1 MSKTRSIAIAL
12 MLMCGIATIAG
23 TPAMA
28 GTACTCAG
36 NITDNFNDDVITWLP
51 SASCFGAAFETLET
65 LRLLK
70 GNCTGE
76 AKARLEPTLC
86 SDFDA
91 QIEYSLL
98 NWGSLVGGSRLTG
111 LRVTTTGGSIVG
123 GIGRYQTIN
132 TGGCAPTSAY
142 KAYASDTS
150 SCAATWT
157 PTNDF
162 SGKFRITRQGL
173 TVKLSYWNA
182 SGSVWVDLLSTPVT
196 GDELYLFAHAESEL
210 DGGTFAVADD
220 NFVLTSESCPTPAR
234 AASWGEIKGTYR

>member
-1 MSKTRSIAIAL
+1 MSKTKSIAAAL
-12 MLMCGIATIAG
+12 MLVFGIANLAG
-23 TPAMA
+23 TSAMA

-36 NITDNFNDDVITWLP
+36 NVTDNFDDNVITWLP
-51 SASCFGAAFETLET
+51 SASCFGTAVEALQT
-65 LRLLK
+65 LRLIK

-91 QIEYSLL
+91 QMDYSLF
-98 NWGSLVGGSRLTG
+98 NWSSLVGGSRLTG
-111 LRVTTTGGSIVG
+111 LRVTTTGGTIVG
-123 GIGRYQTIN
+123 GIERHQTIN

-157 PTNDF
+157 PTGHF
-162 SGKFRITRQGL
+162 SGKFRIARQGL
-173 TVKLSYWNA
+173 TLKLSYWNA
-182 SGSVWVDLLSTPVT
+182 SGSVWVELLSTPVT

-210 DGGTFAVADD
+210 DGGTFAVAGD